1 MATQFLPDYR
11 SIRNATLIGLMLLL
25 INCERPINIDLNNY
39 IDNFVILEGINHILE
54 GPIEIKTIDD
64 TVFYIAYDYIENQV
78 LFIPIEPI
86 GIISKIQID
95 NPNYRVFDLETT
107 DSIVIYSDSRTIR
120 FASIKTKKETGEINI
135 SDFDERGTSIQKRT
149 SINYDNIFEIIDQRF
164 IVFPTITTPL
174 QNICDSFSIFKL
186 SNYPYKI
193 KYYKGLPIRPLTKSK
208 YGELNRPRF
217 SLKPDTIVWKYPY
230 SNNLYSIC
238 LSNGKYQKNNTKRI
252 ASCVNNMPGESLE
265 RIVYNYIFNNQSIE
279 LTFDDRNSRCFE
291 PVSVLKKGKKNHE
304 VNTELPIEFLIHE
317 YSNTYEYQRS
327 FKIPKNWYYRSVFH
341 NGNLYMQRRTTDNK
355 KIEIVRIT
363 LD

>member
-64 TVFYIAYDYIENQV
+64 TVFYIAYDYVENQV

-193 KYYKGLPIRPLTKSK
+193 KYYNGLPIRPLTKSK

-217 SLKPDTIVWKYPY
+217 SLKPYTIV
-230 SNNLYSIC
+230 L
-238 LSNGKYQKNNTKRI
+238 KN
-252 ASCVNNMPGESLE
+252 P
-265 RIVYNYIFNNQSIE
+265 
-279 LTFDDRNSRCFE
+279 
-291 PVSVLKKGKKNHE
+291 
-304 VNTELPIEFLIHE
+304 
-317 YSNTYEYQRS
+317 
-327 FKIPKNWYYRSVFH
+327 
-341 NGNLYMQRRTTDNK
+341 
-355 KIEIVRIT
+355 
-363 LD
+363 